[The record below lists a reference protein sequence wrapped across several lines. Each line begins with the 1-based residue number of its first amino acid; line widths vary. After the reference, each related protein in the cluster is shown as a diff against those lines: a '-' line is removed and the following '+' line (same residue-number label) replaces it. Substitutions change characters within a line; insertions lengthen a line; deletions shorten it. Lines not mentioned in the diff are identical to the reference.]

1 MSKWHEQAGR
11 RIRALES
18 LTDGMPAGSPPQFG
32 TRGPAEHLAPVY
44 PIRPAGRTAPE
55 LHLCTTQGSWAVA
68 LAWMVWSAFGLWM
81 ILRGG
86 GGGWILWL
94 YVGALGVLRQTSTL
108 VAVTTRQVRL
118 RDGIAGRSDRSIT
131 ANDIEYVWVRQGQ
144 IARLF
149 DFGRLGMRLRS
160 GEIVWS
166 PVVSHPYMAK
176 SAVSEAVSGRR
187 LQEYAAQVI

>member
-1 MSKWHEQAGR
+1 M
-11 RIRALES
+11 
-18 LTDGMPAGSPPQFG
+18 
-32 TRGPAEHLAPVY
+32 
-44 PIRPAGRTAPE
+44 
-55 LHLCTTQGSWAVA
+55 
-68 LAWMVWSAFGLWM
+68 
-81 ILRGG
+81 
-86 GGGWILWL
+86 
-94 YVGALGVLRQTSTL
+94 
-108 VAVTTRQVRL
+108 RL